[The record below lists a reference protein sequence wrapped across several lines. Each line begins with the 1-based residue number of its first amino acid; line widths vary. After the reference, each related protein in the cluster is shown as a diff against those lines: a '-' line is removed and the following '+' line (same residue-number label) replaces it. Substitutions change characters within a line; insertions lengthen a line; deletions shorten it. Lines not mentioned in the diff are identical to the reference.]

1 MFIKTR
7 RISSGFLVLILSLSL
22 LLVACGD
29 NTVTTAATT
38 IAATVKPGVTTS
50 TAGQTVKKFKVV
62 TTVAPLT
69 NIVLNIGGNR
79 IDLHGIIP
87 DGTDSHT
94 FEPAPSDSRYMSEAD
109 LIIVNGLH
117 LEDPTLKLA
126 NSAKKP
132 ATQIIMLGDNTI
144 TEKDWLFDFSFPK
157 DKGDPNPHLWMNPK
171 YAMNYAKVTYNALV
185 QLDPAGKDYYEKNLS
200 SFTTKVQA
208 LYDGIITAAQTVPAD
223 QRRLLTYHD
232 SWAYWAREFKWE
244 VLGAIQPSDF
254 KEPSAKE
261 VGDLIDQIK
270 KLKVKAIFGSEVF
283 PSPTLEQIA
292 KESGAKFIDQLRDDE
307 PPGAQGSPEHTY
319 VGMLLEDMKIMFEAL
334 GGNVD
339 ALKSVTPDDTYT
351 K

>member
-1 MFIKTR
+1 MKTR
-7 RISSGFLVLILSLSL
+7 AKLRLLSALPLIALLGLILS
-22 LLVACGD
+22 ACGD
-29 NTVTTAATT
+29 PTNTPVAAK
-38 IAATVKPGVTTS
+38 ATSGATDS
-50 TAGQTVKKFKVV
+50 KKLKVV

-69 NIVLNIGGNR
+69 NIVLNVGGNR

-94 FEPAPSDSRYMSEAD
+94 FEPAPSDSKYMSEAD

-117 LEDPTLKLA
+117 LEDPTLRLA

-132 ATQIIMLGDNTI
+132 KTQILQLGDNTI

-171 YAMNYAKVTYNALV
+171 YAMNYAKVTRDKLV
-185 QLDPAGKDYYEKNLS
+185 EIDPSGKDYYDKNLS
-200 SFTTKVQA
+200 TYMTQLQA
-208 LYDGIITAAQTVPAD
+208 LYDGIKTASQTVPAD

-232 SWAYWAREFKWE
+232 SWAYWAREYNWQ
-244 VLGAIQPSDF
+244 VIGAIQPSDF

-261 VGDLIDQIK
+261 VGDLITQIK
-270 KLKVKAIFGSEVF
+270 QEKVKAIFGSEVF
-283 PSPTLEQIA
+283 PSPILEQIA
-292 KESGAKFIDQLRDDE
+292 KEGGAKFIDQLRDDE
-307 PPGAQGSPEHTY
+307 PPGEANSPQHTY
-319 VGMLLEDMKIMFEAL
+319 VGMLLEDMKIMLVTL

-339 ALKSVTPDDTYT
+339 ALKNVTPDNTYQ